1 MAQPNT
7 IVSLAILLPDPPDD
21 VLQAIST
28 AGYGMQQELSD
39 KEFQAVR
46 EFKAAARKCIEQL
59 SEKTLLALGDVA
71 RTAFAG
77 SSELKESQRRYEA
90 TEEAWLDFW
99 TDASKSSIDSRP
111 FREACDLDTAEWIG
125 CGKWG
130 WVMRSRRKTD
140 NKDVVVKVSDLK
152 HANIVT
158 KEWKYGHALSKTHQ
172 GIVDY
177 QSVYLYG
184 DDSIMQNKL
193 KDAFKTGRLKGA
205 QEHRASFPEHY
216 VCMVQEFMNAGDVQD
231 WIDKEKLHPTGM
243 LVVLRSVAAAL
254 AHMHEQEVT
263 HNDIKPEN
271 VLLSQEGDRIIVK
284 LGDLGLAEKSR
295 NTTSDVTRYGLSAF
309 CMITG
314 EKFDQRRC
322 KPESIQAIVDDL
334 YSACVDSGAEGDLGV
349 ALGKLPALLEQTLRE
364 TTTMAEVRKAA
375 CLKGW
380 DFLASGTSTRTD
392 QDDFS
397 PPARARP
404 KSEHRSTF
412 RDLKEDIVRP
422 SRRAAAHHSEVESN
436 GKEDETD
443 QSRKLRAFMT
453 KR

>member
-7 IVSLAILLPDPPDD
+7 IVSLSMLLPEPPDD
-21 VLQAIST
+21 VLQAISS

-46 EFKAAARKCIEQL
+46 EFKASARKCMEQL
-59 SEKTLLALGDVA
+59 SETTLAALQNVA
-71 RTAFAG
+71 RTVFA
-77 SSELKESQRRYEA
+77 SSKELQESQRRYEA
-90 TEEAWLDFW
+90 SEEAWLDFW

-130 WVMRSRRKTD
+130 WVMRSSRKTN

-158 KEWKYGHALSKTHQ
+158 KEWKYGHALCKTHQ

-184 DDSIMQNKL
+184 DDGTMQSKL
-193 KDAFKTGRLKGA
+193 KDAYKTGKLKGA
-205 QEHRASFPEHY
+205 QENRASFPEHY
-216 VCMVQEFMNAGDVQD
+216 VCMVQEFMNAGSVQD

-243 LVVLRSVAAAL
+243 LVVLRAMAAAL
-254 AHMHEQEVT
+254 AHMHEKEVT

-271 VLLSQEGDRIIVK
+271 VLLSQKGDRVIVK

-295 NTTSDVTRYGLSAF
+295 DTTSDVTRYGLSAF

-322 KPESIQAIVDDL
+322 KPESIQEIVAEL
-334 YSACVDSGAEGDLGV
+334 HSACVDSGAEGELGV
-349 ALGKLPALLEQTLRE
+349 ALGELPAMLEQTLRE
-364 TTTMAEVRKAA
+364 TTTMAKVRKEA

-380 DFLASGTSTRTD
+380 DFNVSGTSSRTD
-392 QDDFS
+392 KDDFT
-397 PPARARP
+397 PPARPQLKSGRTFQNVKEEIKRP
-404 KSEHRSTF
+404 PQRASTHNLG
-412 RDLKEDIVRP
+412 DSKAEEDDPEI
-422 SRRAAAHHSEVESN
+422 A
-436 GKEDETD
+436 D
-443 QSRKLRAFMT
+443 QSAKLRAFMS